1 MGDQMG
7 KPQDYQYGN
16 KDNSGYGLP
25 KVFHRGYYLEKVYK
39 FGAIGEVIY
48 FFFGEALFRIQGEAV

>member
-1 MGDQMG
+1 MRDQMG

-25 KVFHRGYYLEKVYK
+25 KVFHKEFYPERIYK
-39 FGAIGEVIY
+39 LRATGEVIY
-48 FFFGEALFRIQGEAV
+48 FFFDEASFKLQGEAV